1 MANENRSSNPM
12 CKCGHA
18 RIWHIGPVGEG
29 MGSGPACHCGCG
41 YFDPRSSDV
50 QTAVDSNCIASEGYT
65 DPRSNE
71 AIPTFQG
78 TILSQCESSGH
89 KVDTGI
95 NPPYCHTCALATATV
110 KRCREV
116 HPGEGGRCIYGEGH
130 PIEYHCEGSLKW
142 PVTRSQEAR
151 VGGTEHVAFWEAI
164 HAYVIACGGETELA
178 NSAKMSAVVAVEK
191 AAAAWAHPAH
201 APCSDKVTP
210 SKDWADGVDAAA
222 GVVRAEMSRHSNAG
236 VFALLS
242 KLVTTL
248 ETLAENH
255 PDRAT
260 RLPHANIGAGGG
272 DDDDVGAAW
281 DEAIARCI
289 AACEKVRDNHK
300 APSEDNL
307 RKTLE
312 AIASGDMWNARE
324 AACFALGLPS
334 PGEAP
339 EQYKPAPVLDYPK
352 NSAER
357 PVKVGDRVAW
367 DIGTVLE
374 IFDNGRVLVVWDET
388 KERSTE
394 DRLWHV
400 TAAAPRTDSV
410 TTPERK

>member
-1 MANENRSSNPM
+1 M

-312 AIASGDMWNARE
+312 AIASGDMWNAERCGVGLRTLLPGLDE
-324 AACFALGLPS
+324 LVSELRRFERGRKARPYGFDTVARCLANTLSDMVKAKRDAMAAD
-334 PGEAP
+334 AP
-339 EQYKPAPVLDYPK
+339 ADL
-352 NSAER
+352 SC
-357 PVKVGDRVAW
+357 
-367 DIGTVLE
+367 
-374 IFDNGRVLVVWDET
+374 
-388 KERSTE
+388 
-394 DRLWHV
+394 
-400 TAAAPRTDSV
+400 APRSS
-410 TTPERK
+410 PAKGGG

>member
-312 AIASGDMWNARE
+312 AIASGDMWNAERCGVGLRTLLPGLDE
-324 AACFALGLPS
+324 LVSELRRFERGRKARPYGFDTVARCLANTLSDMVKAKRDAMAAD
-334 PGEAP
+334 AP
-339 EQYKPAPVLDYPK
+339 ADL
-352 NSAER
+352 SC
-357 PVKVGDRVAW
+357 
-367 DIGTVLE
+367 
-374 IFDNGRVLVVWDET
+374 
-388 KERSTE
+388 
-394 DRLWHV
+394 
-400 TAAAPRTDSV
+400 APRSS
-410 TTPERK
+410 PAKGGG

>member
-1 MANENRSSNPM
+1 M

-312 AIASGDMWNARE
+312 AIASGDMWNAERCGVGLRTLLPGLDE
-324 AACFALGLPS
+324 LVSELRRFERGRKARPYGFDTVARCLANTLSDMVKAKRDAMAAD
-334 PGEAP
+334 AP
-339 EQYKPAPVLDYPK
+339 ADL
-352 NSAER
+352 SC
-357 PVKVGDRVAW
+357 
-367 DIGTVLE
+367 
-374 IFDNGRVLVVWDET
+374 
-388 KERSTE
+388 
-394 DRLWHV
+394 
-400 TAAAPRTDSV
+400 APRSS
-410 TTPERK
+410 PAKGGAGQ